1 MDIKQQKEFLIKAY
15 HECLYQEKSLR
26 RPIFYYKDKIIEIK
40 RKLKPTDEDFLKEI
54 RLEREL
60 RKYEKNIKRDYDT
73 LMEIKESIIKK
84 TIEIKSKLKTQR
96 KYQNNL
102 KV

>member
-1 MDIKQQKEFLIKAY
+1 MDIKQQKEFLVKAY

-26 RPIFYYKDKIIEIK
+26 RPISYYKDKIIEIR
-40 RKLKPTDEDFLKEI
+40 RKLELTEEDFEKEI
-54 RLEREL
+54 RLERDL
-60 RKYEKNIKRDYDT
+60 RKYERKIRGDYET
-73 LMEIKESIIKK
+73 LMDIKESIIKRIIKIK
-84 TIEIKSKLKTQR
+84 TELKTKK